1 MSKTIVIVIVIV
13 IGIVIVDV
21 ITTQSAE
28 LYKVVCRVLCAWVYK

>member
-1 MSKTIVIVIVIV
+1 MTIVIVIVVVIVIVIV
-13 IGIVIVDV
+13 IFDV